1 MDNTWIIYTS
11 DHGEMLGDHRLVQK
25 VVFYEGSLNIPLI
38 IRPPGGTSAWIGN
51 GLTDH
56 YDVVHTILSAANAAT
71 FEENHGSSL
80 IPKIEA
86 GESVSDA
93 QTGKEVVFS
102 EVNLYSMARTKNYK
116 MAINS
121 VSRKPLELY
130 DMENDPNELTNLV
143 NRKSLSEVRDEI
155 QDKYF
160 NQLLSGIND
169 EQLKL
174 ALAGG
179 IPTAIHQNY
188 PEY

>member
-1 MDNTWIIYTS
+1 MT
-11 DHGEMLGDHRLVQK
+11 
-25 VVFYEGSLNIPLI
+25 
-38 IRPPGGTSAWIGN
+38 
-51 GLTDH
+51 
-56 YDVVHTILSAANAAT
+56 
-71 FEENHGSSL
+71 
-80 IPKIEA
+80 
-86 GESVSDA
+86 
-93 QTGKEVVFS
+93 
-102 EVNLYSMARTKNYK
+102 
-116 MAINS
+116 INS
-121 VSRKPLELY
+121 VSREPLELY

-143 NRKSLSEVRDEI
+143 NRKSLSEVRDAI